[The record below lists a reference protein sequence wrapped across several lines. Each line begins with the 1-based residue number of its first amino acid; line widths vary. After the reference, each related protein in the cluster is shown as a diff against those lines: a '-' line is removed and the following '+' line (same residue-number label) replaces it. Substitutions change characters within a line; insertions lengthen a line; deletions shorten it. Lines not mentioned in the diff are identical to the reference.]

1 MARIDN
7 YMIIITIGIVLLA
20 LAPFFSPTIEWDRE
34 VATVEREQIAKETD
48 ERYFSNVAEKIE
60 EAKEKVRDLMAEHE
74 AANP

>member
-7 YMIIITIGIVLLA
+7 YMIVITVGIVLLA
-20 LAPFFSPTIEWDRE
+20 LAPFLSPTIEWE
-34 VATVEREQIAKETD
+34 KEKAVERVAQAEITEKK
-48 ERYFSNVAEKIE
+48 YFDGLNENIE

>member
-7 YMIIITIGIVLLA
+7 YMIVITIGIVLLA
-20 LAPFFSPTIEWDRE
+20 LAPFPSPTIEWE
-34 VATVEREQIAKETD
+34 KEKAVERVAQAEITEKK
-48 ERYFSNVAEKIE
+48 YFDGLNENIE

>member
-7 YMIIITIGIVLLA
+7 YMIVITIGIVLLA
-20 LAPFFSPTIEWDRE
+20 LAPFLSPTIEWE
-34 VATVEREQIAKETD
+34 KEKAVERVAQAEITEKK
-48 ERYFSNVAEKIE
+48 YFDGLNENIE